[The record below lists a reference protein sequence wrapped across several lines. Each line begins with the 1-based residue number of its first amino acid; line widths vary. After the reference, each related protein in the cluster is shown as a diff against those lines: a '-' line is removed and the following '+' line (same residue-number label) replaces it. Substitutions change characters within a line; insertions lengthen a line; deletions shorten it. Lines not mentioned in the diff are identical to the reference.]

1 MSSEHKSELYTQ
13 RLRRMEDAIA
23 LREPDRVPFVYS
35 TNFWAAK
42 LAGITFQEAMYD
54 IGKYVEASKQAIEL
68 LEPDAFSAILFPF
81 GQTLEDLDYKP
92 MKWPGHGADPNVSF
106 QYIDQELMSA
116 DEYDEYLLDPTGFY
130 LQKYLP
136 RLAGTFKVFEH
147 FPQFASYPEWD
158 LIGSV
163 ANFANPEL
171 QAGLQRLFEIG
182 ERAAANYQQ
191 IGAFVRDMNEAGYP
205 LAAGA
210 FCKSPFD
217 QFVDFMRGSKGGI
230 LDMFRKGDKL
240 LEAMAKARPLLL
252 KNVQAATQR
261 SGCRYVFIPLHWGLD
276 GFMSPEQFRTFYW
289 PELKNIMMSLIDVD
303 LVPVVFWEGVCTSR
317 LEIMADVPPGKVVY
331 RFEATDL
338 VKAKEVLGDI
348 ACLRGNVPASLL
360 TTGTAE
366 EVDSY
371 CRKLIEQV
379 GKGGGLIL
387 DGAVGI
393 PDETK
398 VENAVAM
405 AASVKKYAN

>member
-1 MSSEHKSELYTQ
+1 MSDEHKSALYAQ

-23 LREPDRVPFVYS
+23 LHEPDRVPFVYS

-42 LAGITFQEAMYD
+42 LAGITFQQAMYD
-54 IGKYVEASKQAIEL
+54 IGKYVEASKEAIEL
-68 LEPDAFSAILFPF
+68 LQPDAFSAILFPF

-116 DEYDEYLLDPTGFY
+116 DEYDEYLLDPSGFY

-136 RLAGTFKVFEH
+136 RLAGTFKVFEY

-171 QAGLQRLFEIG
+171 QAGLKRLFEIG
-182 ERAAANYQQ
+182 ETAARNFQQ
-191 IGAFVRDMNEAGYP
+191 IGAFVRAMNDAGYP

-210 FCKSPFD
+210 FCKAPFD

-230 LDMFRKGDKL
+230 LDMLRNGDKL

-252 KNVQAATQR
+252 KNVQAATKR

-276 GFMSPEQFRTFYW
+276 SFMSPDQFKTFYW
-289 PELKNIMMSLIDVD
+289 PELKNIMTSLIEVD

-338 VKAKEVLGDI
+338 FKAKEVLSGI

-360 TTGTAE
+360 TTGTPE
-366 EVDSY
+366 DVDAY
-371 CRKLIEQV
+371 CRKLIQGI
-379 GKGGGLIL
+379 GKGGGFML
-387 DGAVGI
+387 DGAAGI
-393 PDETK
+393 PDEAK
-398 VENAVAM
+398 VENVVAM
-405 AASVKKYAN
+405 AGSVKKYAD